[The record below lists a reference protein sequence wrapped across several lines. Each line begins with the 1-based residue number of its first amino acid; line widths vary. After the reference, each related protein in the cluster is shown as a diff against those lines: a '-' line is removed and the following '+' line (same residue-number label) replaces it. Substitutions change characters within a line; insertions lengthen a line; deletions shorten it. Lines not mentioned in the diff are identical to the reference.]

1 MKGTWAVVLCSVLL
15 LAAEIQGQLTYG
27 HGHCTCKEKG
37 SDFIQRKALG
47 KIEVIPKSSSC
58 DHVEI
63 IATMKPTG
71 EQRCLNP
78 NSKWVQKI
86 ITTLT
91 KKKSSQSTHWERRRA
106 KDHFN
111 RHVRF
116 SDFSASGSLSSEQ

>member
-15 LAAEIQGQLTYG
+15 IAAEIQGQLAYG
-27 HGHCTCKEKG
+27 QGRCSCTGKG

-78 NSKWVQKI
+78 NSKWVQKMMTALI
-86 ITTLT
+86 
-91 KKKSSQSTHWERRRA
+91 KKRSSQSTH
-106 KDHFN
+106 
-111 RHVRF
+111 
-116 SDFSASGSLSSEQ
+116 L